1 MIRDECTKTVNRT
14 KFTQTKTTK
23 NRRRKVEEKGTNGEV
38 CKRKTT
44 QGYKWKKIQ
53 EEKGTKGN
61 RYKST
66 SQQGT
71 SVKGYRGN
79 RYKGVK
85 WKRVQGTTGAR
96 GNR

>member
-44 QGYKWKKIQ
+44 QGYKWKKFKRKKLQ
-53 EEKGTKGN
+53 RETGTK
-61 RYKST
+61 
-66 SQQGT
+66 
-71 SVKGYRGN
+71 
-79 RYKGVK
+79 
-85 WKRVQGTTGAR
+85 VQVNKAQV
-96 GNR
+96 